1 MNDWY
6 TANQILIQTTLI
18 YAFVALSFQV
28 ALRAGVFSFASIGCY
43 GIAGYTAAYLTLR
56 DVNSLVAFVAAVAAA
71 GLVAFVLSLVVT
83 SLRSMYLALVT
94 VAFTMILSVVA
105 TNGGSATGGP
115 LGLYGIPASITTSTM
130 AVLLVVT
137 VLVLRRLERSSLGR
151 SFEVLRLNE
160 DVARSVGIS
169 VTNRRRMVF
178 CLSGVLGAV
187 AGVMNVYVFSVV
199 NPQTASFKM
208 ITLGLT
214 MVVVGGAAR
223 WPGALIGAVI
233 VAWLPSLLGG
243 LSDYEPIIY
252 GVVIV
257 VLVVVAPTGIIGAYD
272 SIIRRVREHVAP
284 VAPVESSE
292 HNAPPEEP
300 DGRSGE
306 ANEVAAR

>member
-71 GLVAFVLSLVVT
+71 GVVAFLLSLVVT
-83 SLRSMYLALVT
+83 GLRSMYLALVT

-105 TNGGSATGGP
+105 TNGGSVTGGP
-115 LGLYGIPASITTSTM
+115 LGLYGIPASVTTSTM
-130 AVLLVVT
+130 AVLLVIT

-169 VTNRRRMVF
+169 VKNRRRMVF
-178 CLSGVLGAV
+178 CLSGALGAV

-199 NPQTASFKM
+199 NPQTANFKM

-223 WPGALIGAVI
+223 WPGALIGAVV
-233 VAWLPSLLGG
+233 VAWLPSFLGD

-257 VLVVVAPTGIIGAYD
+257 VLVVVAPTGIIGMYD
-272 SIIRRVREHVAP
+272 SIVRRTREHLSPAAP
-284 VAPVESSE
+284 VDPPD
-292 HNAPPEEP
+292 HNALPEEA
-300 DGRSGE
+300 DGLSGE